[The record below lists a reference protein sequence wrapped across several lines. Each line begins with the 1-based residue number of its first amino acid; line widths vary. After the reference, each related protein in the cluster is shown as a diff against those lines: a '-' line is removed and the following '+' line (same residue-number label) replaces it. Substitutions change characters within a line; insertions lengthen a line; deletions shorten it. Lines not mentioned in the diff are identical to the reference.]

1 LKILIFF
8 KYKRHKLINDLL
20 ADEIKMVHSV
30 SLRLLEPTRWYNS
43 IQRGLKLDEV
53 YRTPPC
59 MGGKVR
65 ELAEEQYKLQLQQQ
79 QQKYKQQHQAQIE
92 NKQN

>member
-1 LKILIFF
+1 MASI
-8 KYKRHKLINDLL
+8 KRHKLVNDLL
-20 ADEIKMVHSV
+20 ADEIKKVHSV

-43 IQRGLKLDEV
+43 NQRGLKLDEV

-79 QQKYKQQHQAQIE
+79 QHKQQQQAQIE
-92 NKQN
+92 NKQS